1 MRRRLASLS
10 IAFYVLGVAIAVPV
24 LVRQRFAPD
33 AWWPIALAAE
43 ALLYL
48 VPMALW
54 FASIK
59 PSIQMTRAMRVRRM
73 LLAGA
78 LLIALAF
85 LAFTLP
91 VAFLIFTG
99 DASSPF
105 RSLVYLGIWLCV
117 MLFWRK
123 RPSSSPAEAYGE
135 RKAG

>member
-10 IAFYVLGVAIAVPV
+10 IALYVLGVAIAVPV

-33 AWWPIALAAE
+33 AWWPVALAAE

-59 PSIQMTRAMRVRRM
+59 PAIRMTRAMRMRRM

-99 DASSPF
+99 DSSSPF
-105 RSLVYLGIWLCV
+105 RSLVYLGIWFCV
-117 MLFWRK
+117 MLFWRR
-123 RPSSSPAEAYGE
+123 RPRSGSVEAFGE
-135 RKAG
+135 RKA